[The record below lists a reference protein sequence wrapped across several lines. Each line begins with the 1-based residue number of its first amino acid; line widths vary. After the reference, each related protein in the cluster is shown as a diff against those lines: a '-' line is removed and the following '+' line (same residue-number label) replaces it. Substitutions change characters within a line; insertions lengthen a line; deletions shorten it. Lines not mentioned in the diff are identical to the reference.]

1 MITKNDI
8 PIVIT
13 WKNVWICFGVF
24 LCGFFKVKYT
34 RVLTF
39 ENFFTHVDY

>member
-1 MITKNDI
+1 MYEF
-8 PIVIT
+8 VL
-13 WKNVWICFGVF
+13 VLFFAVF
-24 LCGFFKVKYT
+24 FFKGKYT